1 MKIYGIIAFVLI
13 FSIAPFVRAG
23 IASAQ
28 ETSGT
33 NEVTIDE
40 NALPQAKITTKYGD
54 IVVELLEDEAP
65 NTVANFVS
73 LIEKGFYNGLKFHR
87 VVPDFVIQG
96 GDPTGTG
103 AGGPGY
109 RIKCEAETNKTK
121 HSRGV
126 LSMAH
131 AGKDTG
137 GSQFFITHRATP
149 HLDGKHTVFGRV
161 ISGVEI
167 VDKVQ
172 QGDLMDKVVM
182 IKKRGHKYEPQKI
195 ND

>member
-13 FSIAPFVRAG
+13 FAIAPFFKISPAFAEEKKG
-23 IASAQ
+23 
-28 ETSGT
+28 TS
-33 NEVTIDE
+33 EVVIDE
-40 NALPQAKITTKYGD
+40 KALPQAKITTKYGD
-54 IVVELLEDEAP
+54 MVLELLEDETP

-73 LIEKGFYNGLKFHR
+73 LIEKGFYDGLKFHR

-109 RIKCEAETNKTK
+109 RIKCETELNKTK
-121 HSRGV
+121 HTRGV

-149 HLDGKHTVFGRV
+149 HLDGRHTVFGRV

-172 QGDLMDKVVM
+172 QGDTMDKVVM
-182 IKKRGHKYEPQKI
+182 IKKRSHKYEPEKMKE
-195 ND
+195 

>member
-1 MKIYGIIAFVLI
+1 MKIYGIIAFILVFATISFFGPSPVLADEKQ
-13 FSIAPFVRAG
+13 S
-23 IASAQ
+23 
-28 ETSGT
+28 T
-33 NEVTIDE
+33 NEVTIDDKT
-40 NALPQAKITTKYGD
+40 LPQAKIATKYGD
-54 IVVELLEDEAP
+54 MIVELLEDEAP

-73 LIEKGFYNGLKFHR
+73 LIEKGYYDGLKFHR

-121 HSRGV
+121 HTRGV

-172 QGDLMDKVVM
+172 QGDVM
-182 IKKRGHKYEPQKI
+182 NKITMLKKRNHKYEPEKLGE
-195 ND
+195 

>member
-13 FSIAPFVRAG
+13 FSIAPFIKAG
-23 IASAQ
+23 IAMAQ
-28 ETSGT
+28 ENKGT
-33 NEVTIDE
+33 DEVAIDDK
-40 NALPQAKITTKYGD
+40 ALPQAKITTKYGD
-54 IVVELLEDEAP
+54 MVIELFEDETP

-73 LIEKGFYNGLKFHR
+73 LIEKGYYDGLKFHR

-109 RIKCEAETNKTK
+109 RIRCEAETNKTK

-161 ISGVEI
+161 VSGVEI

-172 QGDLMDKVVM
+172 QGDLMDKVTM
-182 IKKRGHKYEPQKI
+182 LKKRSHKYEPETLK
-195 ND
+195 D

>member
-13 FSIAPFVRAG
+13 FSMAPFIKAG
-23 IASAQ
+23 IAMAQ
-28 ETSGT
+28 ENKGT
-33 NEVTIDE
+33 DEVAIDDK
-40 NALPQAKITTKYGD
+40 ALPQAKITTKYGD
-54 IVVELLEDEAP
+54 MIVELLEDETP

-73 LIEKGFYNGLKFHR
+73 LIEKGYYDGLKFHR

-137 GSQFFITHRATP
+137 GSQFFVTHRATP

-172 QGDLMDKVVM
+172 QGDLMDKVTM
-182 IKKRGHKYEPQKI
+182 IKKRSHKYEPETLK
-195 ND
+195 D

>member
-13 FSIAPFVRAG
+13 FSIAPFIKAG
-23 IASAQ
+23 IAMAQ
-28 ETSGT
+28 ENAGT
-33 NEVTIDE
+33 GEVAIDDK
-40 NALPQAKITTKYGD
+40 ALPQAKITTKYGEM
-54 IVVELLEDEAP
+54 VVELLEDETP

-73 LIEKGFYNGLKFHR
+73 LIEKGYYDGLKFHR

-109 RIKCEAETNKTK
+109 RIRCEAETNKTK

-172 QGDLMDKVVM
+172 QGDLMDKVTM
-182 IKKRGHKYEPQKI
+182 IRKRSHKYEPETLK
-195 ND
+195 D

>member
-13 FSIAPFVRAG
+13 FSIAPFIKAG
-23 IASAQ
+23 IAMAQ
-28 ETSGT
+28 ENKGT
-33 NEVTIDE
+33 DEVAIDDK
-40 NALPQAKITTKYGD
+40 ALPQAKITTKYGD
-54 IVVELLEDEAP
+54 MVIELFEDETP

-73 LIEKGFYNGLKFHR
+73 LIEKGYYDGLKFHR

-172 QGDLMDKVVM
+172 QGDLMDKVTM
-182 IKKRGHKYEPQKI
+182 LKKRSRKYEPETMK
-195 ND
+195 D

>member
-13 FSIAPFVRAG
+13 FSIAPFIKAG
-23 IASAQ
+23 IAMAQ
-28 ETSGT
+28 ENKGT
-33 NEVTIDE
+33 DEVAIDDK
-40 NALPQAKITTKYGD
+40 ALPQAKITTKYGD
-54 IVVELLEDEAP
+54 MIVELLEDETP

-73 LIEKGFYNGLKFHR
+73 LIEKGYYDGLKFHR

-109 RIKCEAETNKTK
+109 RIRCEAETNKTK

-182 IKKRGHKYEPQKI
+182 LKKRSHKYEPEKMKE
-195 ND
+195 